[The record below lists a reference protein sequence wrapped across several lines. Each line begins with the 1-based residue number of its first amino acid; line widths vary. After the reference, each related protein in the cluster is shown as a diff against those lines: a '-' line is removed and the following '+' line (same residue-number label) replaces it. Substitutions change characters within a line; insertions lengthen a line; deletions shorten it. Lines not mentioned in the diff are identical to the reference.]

1 MISKIIVHIK
11 DLQLRLF
18 FKRLKATK
26 YRGFLINYFQIV
38 PSTVYTAPGSQLTE
52 VWSIIMNGAEMLPI
66 LMAKLIIPIPVLL

>member
-52 VWSIIMNGAEMLPI
+52 V
-66 LMAKLIIPIPVLL
+66 